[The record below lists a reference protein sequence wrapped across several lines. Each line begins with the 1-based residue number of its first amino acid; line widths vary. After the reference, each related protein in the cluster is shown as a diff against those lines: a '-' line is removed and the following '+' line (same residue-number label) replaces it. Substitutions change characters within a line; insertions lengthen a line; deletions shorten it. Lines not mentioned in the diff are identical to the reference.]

1 MQERYNFDDFEL
13 YDKNNKGTK
22 KCVILDDLEKGRY
35 KHMKKYKRRL
45 CFLSALLLLFMI
57 PVYPVHAE
65 EETTVQEDK
74 TGAPYFY
81 VETDDV
87 SVDSFPL
94 KKTSVAADINGMIAD
109 IHVRQSYANEG
120 KKPINAC
127 YVFPASTRVTVHG
140 MQMQIGD
147 QLVTAKIKEKEEAK
161 QEFEEA
167 KEEGKSA
174 SLLSEERPNV
184 FTMNIANIMPG
195 DQVSIDLHYT
205 ELITPTDGIYQ
216 FVYPTVVGP
225 RYVGPVID
233 DCGTRE
239 EWTSTPY
246 LPEGTKSKDVYDI
259 CVNLSAAVP
268 ITDLTS
274 RSHEIMVQ
282 WEENTKAVVSL
293 ADASDYA
300 GNRDFILDYKMT
312 GQDITTG
319 LMLNTGENENFF
331 MLMVQPPERCNI
343 EDIPPREYIF
353 VLDVSGSMSGY
364 PLETAKELIR
374 NLVSDL
380 RETDTFNLV
389 LFSSGAMQMAEK
401 SVAANAE
408 NVQRAIQMIDEQEGG
423 GGTELAP
430 ALEEA
435 LAIPS
440 DKNVSRSIVV
450 ITDGYIYGEKEIFEI
465 IQKHMGDADFFPF
478 GIGRGVNRYLIEGI
492 AKTGQGESFVVTE
505 KEEAS
510 STAERFKTYIQSP
523 VLTDIKVKFDGFN
536 VYDVEPVALPT
547 LFAQKPIVLLGKW
560 RGEPSG
566 TVQITGKTGSSDYE
580 QTISIAK
587 LLVDE
592 TALETKVVNADTTD
606 TKTAHVNS
614 ADMKDAANALKIAAT
629 TLSGAKTDN
638 QLVSAVSLEGNVL
651 SYLWAQKRMERLT
664 DYGLNDD
671 NPDIKE
677 EVTQLGLTYSM
688 LTPYTS
694 FIAVTETVRNPDK
707 NSKDVKQP
715 LSLPLEVS
723 NFAVGG
729 YLFGSEP
736 SEILLMSALV
746 LIMLLQLPCIRK
758 KLRKKTV

>member
-1 MQERYNFDDFEL
+1 MNPIY
-13 YDKNNKGTK
+13 
-22 KCVILDDLEKGRY
+22 
-35 KHMKKYKRRL
+35 
-45 CFLSALLLLFMI
+45 
-57 PVYPVHAE
+57 AE
-65 EETTVQEDK
+65 EESKEEDK

-81 VETDDV
+81 VESEEV
-87 SVDSFPL
+87 NVDSFPL
-94 KKTSVAADINGMIAD
+94 KKTSVTADINGMIAD

-120 KKPINAC
+120 KSPINAC

-140 MQMQIGD
+140 MQMQIGN

-195 DQVSIDLHYT
+195 DKVSIDLHYT
-205 ELITPTDGIYQ
+205 ELINPTDGVYQ

-225 RYVGPVID
+225 RYMGPVID

-246 LPEGTKSKDVYDI
+246 LPEGTKSKDVYEI
-259 CVNLSAAVP
+259 HVNLSAAVP
-268 ITDLTS
+268 ITDLAS
-274 RSHEIMVQ
+274 NSHEIMVQ
-282 WEENTKAVVSL
+282 WEENTKAAVSL
-293 ADASDYA
+293 ADTSDYA
-300 GNRDFILDYKMT
+300 GNRDFVLDYKMT
-312 GQDITTG
+312 GQDISTG
-319 LMLNTGENENFF
+319 VMLNTGENENFF
-331 MLMVQPPERCNI
+331 MLMVQPPERCNV

-364 PLETAKELIR
+364 PLETAKELIK

-389 LFSSGAMQMAEK
+389 LFSSD
-401 SVAANAE
+401 
-408 NVQRAIQMIDEQEGG
+408 AIQMADKSVSANEANVKRALQMIDDQEGG

-430 ALEEA
+430 ALRKA
-435 LAIPS
+435 LAMPS
-440 DKNVSRSIVV
+440 GDNVSRSIVV
-450 ITDGYIYGEKEIFEI
+450 ITDGYIYGEKEIFQI
-465 IQKHMGDADFFPF
+465 IHEHIGNTDFFPF

-492 AKTGQGESFVVTE
+492 AKTGQGEPFVVTE

-510 STAERFKTYIQSP
+510 DTAARFKTYIQSP
-523 VLTDIKVKFDGFN
+523 VMTDIQVKFNGFD
-536 VYDVEPVALPT
+536 VYDVEPTTLPT
-547 LFAQKPIVLLGKW
+547 LFAQRPIVLIGKW

-566 TVQITGKTGSSDYE
+566 TVQITGKTGSSDYM
-580 QTISIAK
+580 QTISLVE
-587 LLVDE
+587 LLAEE
-592 TALETKVVNADTTD
+592 TNTDTKVVKANTTD
-606 TKTAHVNS
+606 SKTVQVSSIDRKATVPNKVDSEKNTIILNQNTASATPFDTKS
-614 ADMKDAANALKIAAT
+614 E
-629 TLSGAKTDN
+629 N
-638 QLVSAVSLEGNVL
+638 QLVSAVSIESDVL
-651 SYLWAQKRMERLT
+651 SYLWAQKRIERLT

-671 NPDIKE
+671 NPDVKE

-723 NFAVGG
+723 NFALGG
-729 YLFGSEP
+729 YLFGAEP
-736 SEILLMSALV
+736 SELFLMVMLV
-746 LIMLLQLPCIRK
+746 LIMLLQLPCIKR
-758 KLRKKTV
+758 KLRRKTM

>member
-1 MQERYNFDDFEL
+1 
-13 YDKNNKGTK
+13 
-22 KCVILDDLEKGRY
+22 
-35 KHMKKYKRRL
+35 MKKYKRLL
-45 CFLSALLLLFMI
+45 CFLSALLLLFMV
-57 PVYPVHAE
+57 PAYPVHAE
-65 EETTVQEDK
+65 EEEAVQEDK
-74 TGAPYFY
+74 TGAPFFY

-94 KKTSVAADINGMIAD
+94 KKTSVVADINGMIAD

-120 KKPINAC
+120 KTPINAC

-239 EWTSTPY
+239 EWTATPY

-268 ITDLTS
+268 ITDLAS
-274 RSHEIMVQ
+274 RSHEIVVQ
-282 WEENTKAVVSL
+282 WEENTKATVSL

-389 LFSSGAMQMAEK
+389 LFSSGTMQMADK

-408 NVQRAIQMIDEQEGG
+408 NVQRAIKMIDEQEGG

-430 ALEEA
+430 ALKDA

-465 IQKHMGDADFFPF
+465 IHKHIGDTDFFPF

-510 STAERFKTYIQSP
+510 DTAERFKTYIQSP
-523 VLTDIKVKFDGFN
+523 VMTDIKVKFDGFN

-566 TVQITGKTGSSDYE
+566 TVRITGKTGSSDYE
-580 QTISIAK
+580 QTISIAE

-592 TALETKVVNADTTD
+592 TAVETKVVNANTTD

-614 ADMKDAANALKIAAT
+614 ADMKVAANASNIATA

-664 DYGLNDD
+664 DYGLNDN

-694 FIAVTETVRNPDK
+694 FIAVTETVRNPDP

-736 SEILLMSALV
+736 SEILLIAGFV

-758 KLRKKTV
+758 KLRLWQGGLS

>member
-1 MQERYNFDDFEL
+1 
-13 YDKNNKGTK
+13 
-22 KCVILDDLEKGRY
+22 
-35 KHMKKYKRRL
+35 MKKYKRLL
-45 CFLSALLLLFMI
+45 CFLSVMLLLFMF
-57 PVYPVHAE
+57 PVYPVHAEE

-94 KKTSVAADINGMIAD
+94 KKTSVVADINGMIAD
-109 IHVRQSYANEG
+109 IHVRQSYENKG

-127 YVFPASTRVTVHG
+127 YVFPASTKVTVHG
-140 MQMQIGD
+140 MQMQIGN

-195 DQVSIDLHYT
+195 DNVSIDLHYT

-225 RYVGPVID
+225 RYVGPIID

-239 EWTSTPY
+239 EWTATPY

-268 ITDLTS
+268 ITDLAS
-274 RSHEIMVQ
+274 SSHEIMVQ
-282 WEENTKAVVSL
+282 WEENTKATVSL

-312 GQDITTG
+312 GQEISTG

-389 LFSSGAMQMAEK
+389 LFSSDNIKLSDK
-401 SVAANAE
+401 SVSANEE
-408 NVQRAIQMIDEQEGG
+408 NIQRAIKMIDEQEGG

-430 ALEEA
+430 ALKDA

-450 ITDGYIYGEKEIFEI
+450 ITDGYIYGEKEIFEMI
-465 IQKHMGDADFFPF
+465 HSHMSETDFFSF
-478 GIGRGVNRYLIEGI
+478 GIGMGVNRYLIEGI

-510 STAERFKTYIQSP
+510 DTAERFKTYIQSP
-523 VLTDIKVKFDGFN
+523 VMTDIKVKFDGFN

-580 QTISIAK
+580 QTISIAE

-592 TALETKVVNADTTD
+592 TAAETKVVNANITD

-614 ADMKDAANALKIAAT
+614 ADMKAAANTFNVSSGALSDEDAT
-629 TLSGAKTDN
+629 SATLSGAKMDK
-638 QLVSAVSLEGNVL
+638 QLVSAVSLEGNTL
-651 SYLWAQKRMERLT
+651 SYLWAQKRIERLT
-664 DYGLNDD
+664 DYGLNDN

-707 NSKDVKQP
+707 NGEDVKQP

-736 SEILLMSALV
+736 SEILLISALV
-746 LIMLLQLPCIRK
+746 LVMLLQLPCIRK
-758 KLRKKTV
+758 KLHKRTV